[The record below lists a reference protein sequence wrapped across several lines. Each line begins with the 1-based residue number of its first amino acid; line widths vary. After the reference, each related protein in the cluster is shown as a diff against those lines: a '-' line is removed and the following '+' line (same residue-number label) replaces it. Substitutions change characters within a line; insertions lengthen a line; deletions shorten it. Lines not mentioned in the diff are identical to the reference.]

1 MSARRGV
8 SLVELVVAVLLLN
21 VVIMASLSAMLAVER
36 ISRDSTAR
44 SSVDAERWQAW
55 HDSERAPACASGP
68 PAAIPLTLPAS
79 PGRAPLAL
87 ALRCGR

>member
-1 MSARRGV
+1 MSGRRGV

-21 VVIMASLSAMLAVER
+21 VVIMASLSAMLSVER
-36 ISRDSTAR
+36 ISRDSTTR
-44 SSVDAERWQAW
+44 SRIDAERWQAW
-55 HDSERAPACASGP
+55 HDSERSPACVSGP
-68 PAAIPLTLPAS
+68 PTATRFVLPAG